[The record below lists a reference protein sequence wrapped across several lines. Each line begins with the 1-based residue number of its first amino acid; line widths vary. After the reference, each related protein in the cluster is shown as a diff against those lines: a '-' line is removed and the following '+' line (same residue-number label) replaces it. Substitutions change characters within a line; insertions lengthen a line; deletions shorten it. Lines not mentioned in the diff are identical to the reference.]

1 MRLTKELLKAFL
13 VQAFLVLARLLLTGF
28 GGMLIERGL
37 VQDGQFS
44 SFLVGLATVLAT
56 LVWSLVERHGL
67 LKLLGLAMDSE
78 EKNTL
83 EDLRK

>member
-37 VQDGQFS
+37 VQDNQFS
-44 SFLVGLATVLAT
+44 AFLVGLATVLAT
-56 LVWSLVERHGL
+56 IAWSLIEKYGL
-67 LKLLGLAMDSE
+67 FKLLGLAMDSE
-78 EKNTL
+78 EKTTL
-83 EDLRK
+83 EDLKK